1 VRLLRSVLLMKTD
14 IRDLLDIIRTD
25 NELLDAEA
33 RAKAF
38 EKASNATSEEEEVMP
53 KVLKEGGRAWRKRER
68 ERKLAID
75 AGIERAMKRKKASQK
90 YYRKNKK
97 ALNDARTIRNM
108 KPEYIYAKAKQRARE
123 KGIEWGFTLDG
134 WLDKWANAPR
144 IRDESTGFYVTAWS
158 KRGPVYNRDAQLV
171 RTDTN
176 LGWNTAN
183 TKVVYM
189 GEELKDDES

>member
-1 VRLLRSVLLMKTD
+1 MKTD

-38 EKASNATSEEEEVMP
+38 EKASTATFEENEELP
-53 KVLKEGGRAWRKRER
+53 KILKEGGRAWRKRER

-90 YYRKNKK
+90 YYRKNKGS
-97 ALNDARTIRNM
+97 LNSARTIRNM

-123 KGIEWGFTLDG
+123 KGIEWEFTLDS
-134 WLDKWANAPR
+134 WLDKWSSTPR
-144 IRDESTGFYVTAWS
+144 ILDEDTGFYVTAWS

-176 LGWNTAN
+176 MGWDTGNTS
-183 TKVVYM
+183 VVYQ
-189 GEELKDDES
+189 GEVLTEEEDND